1 MDKGRY
7 LDCWKDIAAY
17 LNRNIRT
24 CQTWERELGL
34 PIHRLDSSP
43 RARVFAYAAELDAWR
58 DEKGHLPDNVE
69 AGTEDEESISPVPRP
84 KTATIRKLAGAWLVA
99 ALVGGPVLAAVATG
113 LIIRHLR
120 PAPIPAVG
128 RFTIEVEP
136 GHWLDGMRNAQLEL
150 QRPSRTAMAISKDG
164 GFVIYSAIAE
174 NPGPQSM
181 PRLFLRRMDQS
192 EAKPIA
198 GTEGGVSPF
207 LSPDDRWV
215 GFWADRKLKKIPVEG
230 GVASALC
237 DVSMVFG
244 ANWGPA
250 NIIVFADGYQAGL
263 ATISADGG
271 KRETL
276 TVPDTNRQE
285 ASHRL
290 PSWLPGGNA
299 VLFTVLSHSWDSQS
313 SLAVLR
319 LDTHAWRVLLPD
331 AADARYVPTG
341 HLVFLKRGTLMA
353 VRFDLAKLEIL
364 GQPFPL
370 VEDVVQAVN
379 VNTYYNSGAGQFDI
393 SESGSLI
400 YARGGVVPDL
410 KNSLVWV
417 DQEGNELPVTD
428 VHLPFCAP
436 RLSPDGQKIAYNSVA
451 AREDRIYV
459 YDLRRGTNTPLT
471 SEGGALFPTWTPGG
485 GRLIFGWLKTG
496 MPNLFWQPSD
506 GGSAMERLTSSE
518 YQEFSGTSSP
528 DGTTIAL
535 VEVRSGIN
543 YDIALLDVRSRRIMP
558 FLNSQFEE
566 AYPEFSPDGHWIAYT
581 SNESKRYEVFVRAF
595 PGPGRRLQVSSE
607 GGREPLWARDGRR
620 LFYRWQ
626 DRVWVADIRT
636 DGGLSASKPRL
647 LFEKSGYWLGHPM
660 RGYDLSLDG
669 QRFLMVKLDD
679 RKPTPITEMILV
691 QNWFEELKRLIP
703 ASRRKF

>member
-17 LNRNIRT
+17 LNRNVRT

-34 PIHRLDSSP
+34 PIHRLDGSP

-69 AGTEDEESISPVPRP
+69 AGTEDEESTSLLPRP
-84 KTATIRKLAGAWLVA
+84 KTVKIRRLARAWLVA

-113 LIIRHLR
+113 LVIRHLR
-120 PAPIPAVG
+120 PAPTSAVG
-128 RFTIEVEP
+128 RFIIKVEP

-164 GFVIYSAIAE
+164 RFVIYSAIEE
-174 NPGPQSM
+174 NPGPQSV

-244 ANWGPA
+244 ANWGPN
-250 NIIVFADGYQAGL
+250 NIIAFADGYQAGL
-263 ATISADGG
+263 ATVSADGG

-299 VLFTVLSHSWDSQS
+299 VLFTVLSHSWDSQP

-319 LDTHAWRVLLPD
+319 MDTHAWRVLLPD

-341 HLVFLKRGTLMA
+341 HLVFLKRGILMA
-353 VRFDLAKLEIL
+353 ARFDLAKLEIL
-364 GQPFPL
+364 GQPSPL
-370 VEDVVQAVN
+370 VEDVAQAVN

-393 SESGSLI
+393 SETGSLI
-400 YARGGVVPDL
+400 YARGGVVPDQ

-417 DQEGNELPVTD
+417 DQVGNEQPVTD
-428 VHLPFCAP
+428 LRLPFCAP
-436 RLSPDGQKIAYNSVA
+436 RLSPDGQKIAYDSVG

-459 YDLRRGTNTPLT
+459 YDPRKGTNTPLT
-471 SEGGALFPTWTPGG
+471 SEGGALFATWTPGG

-496 MPNLFWQPSD
+496 VPNLFWQPPD
-506 GGSAMERLTSSE
+506 GGSPMERLTSSE
-518 YQEFSGTSSP
+518 YQEFGGTSSP
-528 DGTTIAL
+528 DGRTIAL

-543 YDIALLDVRSRRIMP
+543 YDIALLDVRSRRLTP

-595 PGPGRRLQVSSE
+595 PGQGRKLQVSNG

-620 LFYRWQ
+620 LFYRWG

-636 DGGLSASKPRL
+636 DGELSASKPRL

-691 QNWFEELKRLIP
+691 QNWFEELKRLVP
-703 ASRRKF
+703 ASRR